1 MKQTQASDVI
11 KASLMFSFPP
21 VWITALHLALLPLG
35 ANLPAPDDQQP
46 CHLQASAQQSHLPRG
61 QPDLLPVPGEEQKTI
76 NHNKVPG
83 L

>member
-1 MKQTQASDVI
+1 MKQAQTSDVT
-11 KASLMFSFPP
+11 KAPLLFFLPP
-21 VWITALHLALLPLG
+21 VWTANLHLALLPLC

-46 CHLQASAQQSHLPRG
+46 RHLQAAAQQSHLPRG
-61 QPDLLPVPGEEQKTI
+61 QPHVLPVPGEKQKAV